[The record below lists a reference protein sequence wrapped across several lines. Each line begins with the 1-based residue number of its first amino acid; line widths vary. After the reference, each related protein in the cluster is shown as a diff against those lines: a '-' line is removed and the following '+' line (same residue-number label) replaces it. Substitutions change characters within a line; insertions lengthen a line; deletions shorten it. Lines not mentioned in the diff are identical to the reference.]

1 MPTRTPLLTAENLV
15 VGYSANTKKPQPVA
29 APLNLVLWPGELVC
43 LLGPNGAG
51 KSTLLRTLAG
61 LQPPLSGRLD
71 LGGMPL
77 AGLSAPERA
86 RQLSV
91 VLTDRVD
98 AGNLTVQELVSLG
111 RYPHT
116 GWLGSL
122 SDHDEAQV
130 QAALAATDTT
140 HFARRPVAE
149 LSDGERQKVLL
160 ARALAQDTPI
170 VLLDEPTAH
179 LDLPNRVTL
188 MRLLHR
194 LARQTGKAILLS
206 THELDLALQAADR
219 VWLLPAAGTLRTG
232 TPEDLVLSGAFAAA
246 FAREGL
252 AFDHATGTFALH
264 APMGQAVQL
273 VGTGAATFWTRRA
286 LEREG
291 FVPTLESAALRVTA
305 PTAPDTGSWTSQ
317 LGDQPAQNHKTVEA
331 LLRALRQ
338 APTCASQGT
347 SRDPCGADPLSKK
360 EGEPEVSKTESFGSP
375 SFLERGLGGEV
386 PTKANPLSS

>member
-1 MPTRTPLLTAENLV
+1 MPAPAPLLTAEDLA
-15 VGYSANTKKPQPVA
+15 VGYFVNRKTPRPVTG
-29 APLNLVLWPGELVC
+29 PLRLALWPGELVC

-71 LGGMPL
+71 LGGTAL
-77 AGLSAPERA
+77 ARLSAGERA
-86 RQLSV
+86 RRLSI

-98 AGNLTVQELVSLG
+98 AGNLTVRELVSLG
-111 RYPHT
+111 RHPHT
-116 GWLGSL
+116 GWLGTL
-122 SDHDEAQV
+122 SAHDEAQV
-130 QAALAATDTT
+130 SAALAATDTEAY
-140 HFARRPVAE
+140 ARRPVGE

-160 ARALAQDTPI
+160 ARAVAQDTPL

-179 LDLPNRVTL
+179 LDLPNRVAL

-219 VWLLPAAGTLRTG
+219 VWLLAADGALRTG

-252 AFDHATGTFALH
+252 AFDPATGTFALH
-264 APMGQAVQL
+264 APAGPTVQL
-273 VGTGAATFWTRRA
+273 RGDGAAAFWTRRA

-291 FVPTLESAALRVTA
+291 FVPTAGPAARRVTVPRILEGGA
-305 PTAPDTGSWTSQ
+305 WTSQ
-317 LGDQPAQNHKTVEA
+317 VFDGPIQSHNTVEA
-331 LLRALRQ
+331 LLRALRS
-338 APTCASQGT
+338 PTA
-347 SRDPCGADPLSKK
+347 RHPAEVAADSHKLIQN
-360 EGEPEVSKTESFGSP
+360 
-375 SFLERGLGGEV
+375 R
-386 PTKANPLSS
+386 